1 MPHVAPKTTPLDVSR
16 AQRRLRRLRVVPA
29 PLPAV
34 LVRRGDG
41 PYGLAHRTFRKGFL
55 TIPNQIIGRESR
67 VQCCR
72 PPGFEV

>member
-1 MPHVAPKTTPLDVSR
+1 MPHGAPKTTPLDVSR

-41 PYGLAHRTFRKGFL
+41 PYVYFGGGAGAALEPAG
-55 TIPNQIIGRESR
+55 P
-67 VQCCR
+67 
-72 PPGFEV
+72 